1 MTAARQL
8 FTAIE
13 AEALEA
19 YPLAPGDRVESHF
32 FVPWRFRR
40 WLNSDMRLKGTEEC
54 RALYFD
60 LICLSQD
67 QSPPG
72 TLPRD
77 TELLSRMLHVD
88 ERRFRRLCAQEYGP
102 LHNWQPCLCGDEVR
116 LYHPVVLDGLVNAL
130 ARREDNRARNEAANA
145 RKRRQRLREAL
156 AMLNADLA
164 RHDAAVAWIDD
175 WLVEAG
181 CERRTTQWL
190 QRGLA
195 AFHDQALRA
204 RRGSVRE

>member
-1 MTAARQL
+1 MSAARA
-8 FTAIE
+8 FFAAVDAGEIE
-13 AEALEA
+13 E
-19 YPLAPGDRVESHF
+19 YPLGPEDRADSHF
-32 FVPWRFRR
+32 FLPWRFRR
-40 WLNSDMRLKGTEEC
+40 WLNSDMRLKGSEEA

-67 QSPPG
+67 QSPAG

-77 TELLSRMLHVD
+77 TELLSRMLHVS
-88 ERRFRRLCAQEYGP
+88 ERRFRQLCEQDYGP
-102 LHNWQPCLCGDEVR
+102 LHNWRLCLCGDEVR

-164 RHDAAVAWIDD
+164 RQDAVVAWIDD

-181 CERRTTQWL
+181 CERRTTAWL
-190 QRGLA
+190 QRALA
-195 AFHDQALRA
+195 AWHDQALRS
-204 RRGSVRE
+204 RRGVSS